1 VTRGGKLFPLHH
13 QATPDRLPE
22 VSSGLPDYT
31 SAETDIEGTLIP
43 LAPLAS
49 NTTPHLV
56 VPPPAV
62 AQHPDTIVHPAEL
75 AEWLADL
82 PLADS
87 QHLADLLHRQLKLLI
102 RDPHPAAHYRD
113 LLNAYLPVLQSLSE
127 QVVAH
132 FNGAPGMVK
141 TPRLF
146 RNTVSQLLL
155 EIACGYMR
163 LINQAISLEKPPS
176 AVDIYHAALPL
187 VRLLQWDVLQYR
199 LARPGVW
206 RQLLQIFSISELY
219 GLSGVAVSSRLRLD
233 SDAEDTH
240 GAFFGTLV
248 LLLSDPYRLPFTSLS
263 RLVGGLGQLA
273 EHLRINSAG
282 AAEFR
287 IPLDLTGQVPPLR
300 FARETHAG
308 QANDHLQ
315 LDEFFGQL
323 QSQGLADDGG
333 ILSQWLLDSLRVL
346 AQGVEHERQR
356 HHARNRRN
364 AEYQFFHGLELIHER
379 LSDLQAARTPA
390 SGEAGSPDSVVVE
403 EIIDFLPESGT
414 PCRQADH
421 SVEGGRFILQAGT
434 PVPPVG
440 SWVLFEAADTPGGQ
454 SGIGFVGQV
463 KRHLYFDNGGSEIG
477 VEKLH
482 GSLIPVSIGVTGAYG
497 LLQADREKQEFLL
510 IGPSG
515 TFRPSARKTLH
526 GRNKEYLVQLD
537 ELVEANDAA
546 ERIRVRLM

>member
-1 VTRGGKLFPLHH
+1 
-13 QATPDRLPE
+13 
-22 VSSGLPDYT
+22 
-31 SAETDIEGTLIP
+31 
-43 LAPLAS
+43 LAP

-87 QHLADLLHRQLKLLI
+87 QHLAEMLHRQLKLLI
-102 RDPHPAAHYRD
+102 RDPHPAAHYSD
-113 LLNAYLPVLQSLSE
+113 LLHAYQPVLQSLSK

-132 FNGAPGMVK
+132 FNGARNLVK

-155 EIACGYMR
+155 EIACGHMR
-163 LINQAISLEKPPS
+163 LINQAISLEKAPR

-199 LARPGVW
+199 LARPGIW

-219 GLSGVAVSSRLRLD
+219 NLSGVAVASRLRLD
-233 SDAEDTH
+233 PDAEDTH

-263 RLVGGLGQLA
+263 RLVGGLGELA

-287 IPLDLTGQVPPLR
+287 IPLDMTGQVPPLR
-300 FARETHAG
+300 FARETPAR
-308 QANDHLQ
+308 QASEYLQ

-323 QSQGLADDGG
+323 QRRGLPDDGG
-333 ILSQWLLDSLRVL
+333 ILSQWLLESLRVL
-346 AQGVEHERQR
+346 AQGAEHEQQRQY
-356 HHARNRRN
+356 ARKRRS
-364 AEYQFFHGLELIHER
+364 ADYQFFHGLELIHER
-379 LSDLQAARTPA
+379 LSDLQAGSMPG
-390 SGEAGSPDSVVVE
+390 GEQAGAADSVVVE
-403 EIIDFLPESGT
+403 EIVDFLPESGI
-414 PCRQADH
+414 PCRLADH
-421 SVEGGRFILQAGT
+421 SVDGGRFILQAGT
-434 PVPPVG
+434 PAPPVG

-454 SGIGFVGQV
+454 SGFGFVGQV

-482 GSLIPVSIGVTGAYG
+482 GSLVPVSLGVAGAHA
-497 LLQADREKQEFLL
+497 LLQADRARQEYLL
-510 IGPSG
+510 IVPGG

-526 GRNKEYLVQLD
+526 GRNKDYLVQFD
-537 ELVEANDAA
+537 ELLEANEAA
-546 ERIRVRLM
+546 ERIRIRLM